1 MFVGQ
6 CLCLVDTKNLNLL
19 ENTVL
24 YSPRKTWSIS
34 GGNTFRPMEYVSGDK
49 VSGSLETVSLHRLIL
64 PPYTLLRAVTVT
76 DQVVHAMYSDGM
88 KEGKTI

>member
-1 MFVGQ
+1 MDWGN
-6 CLCLVDTKNLNLL
+6 NLRTQSFNFD
-19 ENTVL
+19 NFP
-24 YSPRKTWSIS
+24 PRKTWSIS

>member
-1 MFVGQ
+1 MFKDIFLTG
-6 CLCLVDTKNLNLL
+6 T
-19 ENTVL
+19 
-24 YSPRKTWSIS
+24 PRKTWSIS

-76 DQVVHAMYSDGM
+76 DQVIHGMYSDGM

>member
-1 MFVGQ
+1 
-6 CLCLVDTKNLNLL
+6 
-19 ENTVL
+19 
-24 YSPRKTWSIS
+24 
-34 GGNTFRPMEYVSGDK
+34 MEYVSGDK

-76 DQVVHAMYSDGM
+76 DQVIHGMYSDGM

>member
-1 MFVGQ
+1 MAITHIGDVISIS
-6 CLCLVDTKNLNLL
+6 CA
-19 ENTVL
+19 
-24 YSPRKTWSIS
+24 PRKTWSIS
-34 GGNTFRPMEYVSGDK
+34 DGNTFRPMEYVSGDK

>member
-1 MFVGQ
+1 MFW
-6 CLCLVDTKNLNLL
+6 LL
-19 ENTVL
+19 ILTQA
-24 YSPRKTWSIS
+24 PQKTWSIS
-34 GGNTFRPMEYVSGDK
+34 DGNTFRPMEYVSGDK